1 MSLEKHLELIEE
13 EHKLLVV
20 EIREQEDKLS
30 KLKYRQ
36 QELECDIIESK
47 RAIVA
52 KSGSLNLNV
61 KFRLKEDLDQ
71 IGHMLSGLREKH
83 SMSLKL
89 VDCEVEDTYKVSVS
103 GELSNFKVSICT
115 KSENV
120 KGIVRRCFTQQG
132 HCHDDEESDLEK
144 ITRNEWFNGP
154 YSCCSRDFKYNVEK
168 TEELYNENEDQK
180 EKYDRWLDSGKNI
193 WY

>member
-13 EHKLLVV
+13 EHKRLVV
-20 EIREQEDKLS
+20 EIREQENKLS
-30 KLKYRQ
+30 KLRYRN
-36 QELECDIIESK
+36 QELECDIMETK

-52 KSGSLNLNV
+52 KSGGLNLND

-71 IGHMLSGLREKH
+71 IGHMLSGLREKY

-89 VDCEVEDTYKVSVS
+89 IDCEVEDTYKVSVS
-103 GELSNFKVSICT
+103 GQLSDYKITICT

-120 KGIVRRCFTQQG
+120 KSIVRRCFTQEE
-132 HCHDDEESDLEK
+132 HCNEEEDSDLEK
-144 ITRNEWFNGP
+144 STRNEWFNGP
-154 YSCCSRDFKYNVEK
+154 YSCCSRDFKYNVEQTK
-168 TEELYNENEDQK
+168 ELYNENEDQK

-193 WY
+193 IY